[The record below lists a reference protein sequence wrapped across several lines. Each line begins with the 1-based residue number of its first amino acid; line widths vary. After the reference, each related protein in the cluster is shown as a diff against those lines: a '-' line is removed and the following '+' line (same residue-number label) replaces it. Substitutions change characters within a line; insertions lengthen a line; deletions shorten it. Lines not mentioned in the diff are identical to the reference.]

1 MGAAILILLL
11 LVLCGFIAYMGDLLG
26 RRLGKK
32 RLSVFGLRP
41 KHTAIL
47 LTVVTGVVIAGVT
60 FGIAVI
66 SVPGF
71 RQVVTQGERLTAQN
85 ARLNGA
91 NRSLEDAIAQ
101 RARQN
106 EALEA
111 QNKLIA
117 EDNAGLV
124 KQNRTLEAGNR
135 TLSATN
141 RELNAKNHS
150 LSGQNATL
158 QSANGALANK
168 NSTLVRESAKLAA
181 TNARLG
187 SEQVRLR
194 AESAALKGD
203 IRSLTAETGS
213 LRKLENQL
221 RTEQY
226 LYRRGQQ
233 IAQRIIPA
241 NPPPDV
247 LRNTV
252 RAVIFEAAG
261 EIGGKKAVDGHLW
274 IKPKDY
280 PAGRPEKVEAIQEW
294 VATRA
299 MRASGD
305 DLAFRVV
312 AAANCVAGEKVPLR
326 LDWYVNDRVFRKD
339 EVLGSRLVDGAA
351 EEGDIL
357 NELVI
362 LLKTQVGPAALRK
375 DMAPDADDTFGALTY
390 NQLLPVC
397 RKIKAIN
404 GFVKVVALAK
414 QDTLRS
420 GPLNVYL
427 DVRVDE
433 KSVSSFR

>member
-47 LTVVTGVVIAGVT
+47 LTVVTGVVIAAVT

-71 RQVVTQGERLTAQN
+71 RNVVTQGERLTAQN
-85 ARLNGA
+85 ARLSGV
-91 NRSLEDAIAQ
+91 NRNLEAAIGQ
-101 RARQN
+101 RTQQN
-106 EALEA
+106 EALEG
-111 QNKLIA
+111 QNQRLA
-117 EDNAGLV
+117 GDNARLV
-124 KQNRTLEAGNR
+124 KQNQTLETGNQA
-135 TLSATN
+135 LAAKN
-141 RELNAKNHS
+141 RALNAKNQA
-150 LSGQNATL
+150 LAGQNSTL
-158 QSANGALANK
+158 QSANSSLAGK
-168 NSTLVRESAKLAA
+168 NSTLVRESTKLAA

-187 SEQVRLR
+187 TQQTRLR
-194 AESAALKGD
+194 AESTALKSD
-203 IRSLTAETGS
+203 IRRLGAEIAS
-213 LRKLENQL
+213 LRKLENHL

-252 RAVIFEAAG
+252 RAVIFEATG
-261 EIGGKKAVDGHLW
+261 EVDGKEAIDGHQW
-274 IKPKDY
+274 VKPKDY
-280 PAGRPEKVEAIQEW
+280 PAGRPDKVEAIQEW
-294 VATRA
+294 VAARA
-299 MRASGD
+299 MQARGD

-404 GFVKVVALAK
+404 GFVKVVAL
-414 QDTLRS
+414 
-420 GPLNVYL
+420 
-427 DVRVDE
+427 
-433 KSVSSFR
+433 

>member
-47 LTVVTGVVIAGVT
+47 LTVVTGVLIAGVT

-85 ARLNGA
+85 ARLSGV
-91 NRSLEDAIAQ
+91 NRSLEEAIAQ
-101 RARQN
+101 RASQN

-111 QNKLIA
+111 RNKSIA
-117 EDNAGLV
+117 ADNSRLV
-124 KQNRTLEAGNR
+124 KQNGTLEAGNR
-135 TLSATN
+135 ALSMTN
-141 RELNAKNHS
+141 RELNGKNQALSSQNASLQAASGVLAKK
-150 LSGQNATL
+150 NATL
-158 QSANGALANK
+158 E
-168 NSTLVRESAKLAA
+168 RESNQLAA
-181 TNARLG
+181 TNSRLG
-187 SEQVRLR
+187 SEQSRLR
-194 AESAALKGD
+194 KEATALKAD
-203 IRSLTAETGS
+203 IRGLSTEIAS
-213 LRKLENQL
+213 LRKLENHL

-261 EIGGKKAVDGHLW
+261 EIGSKKSVDGHLW
-274 IKPKDY
+274 VKPKDY
-280 PAGRPEKVEAIQEW
+280 PAGRPDKVEAIQEW

-299 MRASGD
+299 MQARGD

-357 NELVI
+357 NELVF

-375 DMAPDADDTFGALTY
+375 DMSPDADDTFGALTY

-404 GFVKVVALAK
+404 GFVRVVALAK

-427 DVRVDE
+427 EVRVDE

>member
-1 MGAAILILLL
+1 VGTAILILLL

-47 LTVVTGVVIAGVT
+47 LTVVTGVVIAAVT
-60 FGIAVI
+60 FGMAVI

-71 RQVVTQGERLTAQN
+71 RSVVTQGERLTAQN
-85 ARLNGA
+85 ARLDGD
-91 NRSLEDAIAQ
+91 NRSLAAAIEQ

-111 QNKLIA
+111 RNKSIAADNTRLVTQN
-117 EDNAGLV
+117 
-124 KQNRTLEAGNR
+124 QTLEKGNR
-135 TLSATN
+135 ALGETNKTLST
-141 RELNAKNHS
+141 KNVALQAS
-150 LSGQNATL
+150 NTTL
-158 QSANGALANK
+158 AAK
-168 NSTLVRESAKLAA
+168 NSTLERDSTKLASS
-181 TNARLG
+181 NARLAA
-187 SEQVRLR
+187 EQGRLR
-194 AESAALKGD
+194 SEATALKRD
-203 IRSLTAETGS
+203 IRALDREIAS
-213 LRKLENQL
+213 LRKLENHL

-233 IAQRIIPA
+233 VAQRIIPA

-247 LRNTV
+247 LRSTV
-252 RAVIFEAAG
+252 KAVIFEASQKVELKDAVAG
-261 EIGGKKAVDGHLW
+261 HTWV
-274 IKPKDY
+274 KPKDY
-280 PAGRPEKVEAIQEW
+280 PAGRSEKIEAIQEW
-294 VATRA
+294 IATRA
-299 MRASGD
+299 MQARGD

-312 AAANCVAGEKVPLR
+312 AAANSVADEKVLLR
-326 LDWYVNDRVFRKD
+326 IDWYVNDRVFRKD

-357 NELVI
+357 NELVF

-397 RKIKAIN
+397 RKIKGIN

-427 DVRVDE
+427 DVRVDD
-433 KSVSSFR
+433 KSVSNLR